1 MTAFFEGPEKKVELA
16 VVDGHRSLRE
26 LPREAWQEVIAA
38 ARAEVL
44 SERSNEHVD
53 AYLLSESSL
62 FVFEQFVT
70 MITCGR
76 TTLVDAVEAMLKH
89 IDAGAVSVLV
99 YERKN
104 EHFPQLQPTT
114 FFDDARRLRTLLPG
128 RAVRFGVEHEH
139 AVRMFHT
146 TREHEPE
153 AEDRTLEVLMHGIGP
168 DVAKRFASDAAEPF
182 RAAQAF
188 PSILA
193 GYTIDE
199 HQFEP
204 YGYSF
209 NALAGEFYATL
220 HVTPQSHGSY
230 VSFETNDQSFG
241 HDPGAF
247 VRELVQLFRPE
258 AFDVVAFEPDADPVR
273 LEVEGYELRKHV
285 SEPVSGYTVTFLHFY
300 RPSTEIVRA
309 HELRL
314 D

>member
-16 VVDGHRSLRE
+16 VVDGYRSLRE
-26 LPREAWQEVIAA
+26 LPRDVWVEVIGAA
-38 ARAEVL
+38 KAEIL
-44 SERSNEHVD
+44 SERSNEHFD
-53 AYLLSESSL
+53 AFLLSESSL

-76 TTLVDAVEAMLKH
+76 TTLVDSVDVMLKH
-89 IDAGAVSVLV
+89 IDRDAVSVLV

-104 EHFPQLQPTT
+104 EHFPQLQPTS
-114 FFDDARRLRTLLPG
+114 FFDDARRLQQMLPG

-153 AEDRTLEVLMHGIGP
+153 EEDRTLEVLMHGIGP
-168 DVAKRFASDAAEPF
+168 AVAERFAADAAEPF
-182 RAAQAF
+182 RAAHAL
-188 PSILA
+188 PGILA
-193 GYTIDE
+193 GYDIDE
-199 HQFEP
+199 FQFEP
-204 YGYSF
+204 YGYSL
-209 NALAGEFYATL
+209 NALKGEYYATL

-230 VSFETNDQSFG
+230 VSFETNDDGFG

-247 VRELVQLFRPE
+247 VRELVELFRPE
-258 AFDVVAFEPDADPVR
+258 SFDVVAFEPDTNPVK
-273 LEVEGYELRKHV
+273 LDIAGYELRKHV
-285 SEPVSGYTVTFLHFY
+285 CEPISGYTVTFQHFF